1 MGKRKKGIR
10 ISLSAAVVANS
21 DSFFSFS
28 VTSCILGFV
37 ELCF

>member
-21 DSFFSFS
+21 DSFFFHFLLLL
-28 VTSCILGFV
+28 VF
-37 ELCF
+37 